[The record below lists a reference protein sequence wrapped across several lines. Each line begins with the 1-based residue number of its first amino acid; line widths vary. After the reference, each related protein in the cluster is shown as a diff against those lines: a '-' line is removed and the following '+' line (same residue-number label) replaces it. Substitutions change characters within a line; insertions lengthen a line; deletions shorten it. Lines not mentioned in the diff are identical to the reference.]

1 MQENTIPTDPQEEGE
16 EALHHAGDK
25 GFKAAMKVKETAL
38 EYMQKFY
45 PKLYAHLDTSIFEID
60 NTNYI
65 AKDFKEYY
73 SDVVYRTYLKK
84 QSHKRKKHVAVVLL
98 FEHKKGIKSYFI
110 LFLQLLEYIVYIWK
124 EDLANKRKP
133 SVIIPIVV
141 FQGKKGLK
149 TKQLHDCF
157 KGVPQEILKHIPN
170 FEYHLTAVQDL
181 PNEQVLALE
190 EKGLLRSLFLA
201 YNYVEKKDS
210 IKDILI
216 EIFKFFPNQEER
228 FDFFQLMFEFV
239 SKEDYLSADEIA
251 ELFGHYLSPKQKNNM
266 ETTYQVW
273 KREGRQEGLQEG
285 MSKGEIKKA
294 RSMVLR
300 GIWKGLSADLLADQ
314 SELPYA
320 EVVNLFKGYD
330 KVYQFW
336 LSNKNSRDKL
346 PVVAHLSKEEVIYL
360 LNLFDKEQ

>member
-1 MQENTIPTDPQEEGE
+1 MRKLFYMKNIYLHNKIKLCNIAFLTIKKANMQENTIPTDPQEE
-16 EALHHAGDK
+16 EALHHPGDK

-38 EYMQKFY
+38 EYVQKFY
-45 PKLYAHLDTSIFEID
+45 PKLYAHLDISRFEMD
-60 NTNYI
+60 NTNY
-65 AKDFKEYY
+65 
-73 SDVVYRTYLKK
+73 
-84 QSHKRKKHVAVVLL
+84 
-98 FEHKKGIKSYFI
+98 
-110 LFLQLLEYIVYIWK
+110 
-124 EDLANKRKP
+124 
-133 SVIIPIVV
+133 
-141 FQGKKGLK
+141 
-149 TKQLHDCF
+149 
-157 KGVPQEILKHIPN
+157 
-170 FEYHLTAVQDL
+170 
-181 PNEQVLALE
+181 
-190 EKGLLRSLFLA
+190 
-201 YNYVEKKDS
+201 
-210 IKDILI
+210 
-216 EIFKFFPNQEER
+216 
-228 FDFFQLMFEFV
+228 V

-336 LSNKNSRDKL
+336 LTNKNSRDKL